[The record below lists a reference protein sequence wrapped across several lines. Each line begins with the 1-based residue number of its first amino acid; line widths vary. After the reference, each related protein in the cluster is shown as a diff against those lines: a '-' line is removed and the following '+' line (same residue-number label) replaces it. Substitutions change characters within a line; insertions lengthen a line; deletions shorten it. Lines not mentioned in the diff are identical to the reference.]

1 MVREEKIDD
10 FEFYHLDNGVSVI
23 HKSVTNSK
31 VAHCGFI
38 LNVGTRD
45 ELPHEEGIAHFWE
58 HMAFKGTQKRKAFH
72 IINRLEVVGGEL
84 NAFTTKEK
92 IFFYASFLDRHYERS
107 FELLTDITFNST
119 FPDKEIEK
127 EKGVIL
133 EEMAMYQDSPD
144 ELLFDQFDEQ
154 IFKGHPLGKNI
165 LGTENSVK
173 SFTHDDFVKFAR
185 RNLTKGRVAFISVGN
200 IPFSKVKRYADK
212 YLTQIELPD
221 QVEKRRSI
229 LEYKPTLEKYEK
241 NIVQSHVIMGIPA
254 LSVLSEDRVPL
265 FMLSHL
271 MGGPTL
277 NSRLNMSLREKKG
290 LVYSTEAFYHT
301 FTDQGLFGLYYST
314 DQKNVR
320 KAEQIVSKEI
330 KKIQTQ
336 SLGKMQ
342 LSNLKDQLCGQLA
355 MAEESNS
362 GILQIMGKSY
372 FDLHRIESLQEIFDK
387 INQVSSLKIME
398 LANEFL
404 DEQKMSKLVFE
415 SNSNNGIS

>member
-1 MVREEKIDD
+1 MGKTEKIEEFD
-10 FEFYHLDNGVSVI
+10 FYHLDNGITVI

-45 ELPHEEGIAHFWE
+45 EAPNEQGIAHFWE
-58 HMAFKGTQKRKAFH
+58 HMAFKGTTKRKAYH
-72 IINRLEVVGGEL
+72 LINRLEVVGGEL

-92 IFFYASFLDRHYERS
+92 MFFYASFLDRHYERS

-154 IFKGHPLGKNI
+154 LFEGHPLGKNI
-165 LGTENSVK
+165 LGTEESVK
-173 SFTHDDFVKFAR
+173 SFSHDDFVKFAR
-185 RNLTKGRVAFISVGN
+185 RNLTQGQVAFVSVGN
-200 IPFSKVKRYADK
+200 VPFQKVKKYADK
-212 YLTQIELPD
+212 YLSTIDLP
-221 QVEKRRSI
+221 QKVAKKENI
-229 LEYKPTLEKYEK
+229 WQYKPTIKSFEK
-241 NIVQSHVIMGIPA
+241 NIVQSHVIMGMPA
-254 LSVLSEDRVPL
+254 LPVTSTDRVPL

-271 MGGPTL
+271 LGGPNL
-277 NSRLNMSLREKKG
+277 SSRLNMSLREKKG

-301 FTDQGLFGLYYST
+301 FTDQGLFGVYYST
-314 DQKNVR
+314 DHKNLR
-320 KAEQIVSKEI
+320 KAEKLVSQEFEKL
-330 KKIQTQ
+330 KTKA
-336 SLGKMQ
+336 LGKLQ

-372 FDLHRIESLQEIFDK
+372 FDLKRIESLKEIFDK
-387 INQVSSLKIME
+387 INQVSSSKIME

-404 DEQKMSKLVFE
+404 DEENLSKLTFE
-415 SNSNNGIS
+415 AKPNNGIS